1 MSSNPRERE
10 HRAEPRNNADEERLP
25 GLVMRWIDRERRQ
38 RAIVTEKLKLVWA
51 NPSFMER
58 LRVSSLISLRDGHLV
73 SSPPHGQPDLAS
85 ALARCGSEAE
95 HLWIGSS
102 DDGSLVQIVR
112 LDDQGRHFALELVDQ
127 SPLPETLGPVLQA
140 AFGLTKAENRVLV
153 QMLLGEPADEISRS
167 LGVSVETV
175 RSHIKRI
182 YDKLRVSSRERLFS
196 RLLPFA
202 ALG

>member
-1 MSSNPRERE
+1 MSSSPREPE
-10 HRAEPRNNADEERLP
+10 HPVEAGNEADDERLP
-25 GLVMRWIDRERRQ
+25 GLVMRWIDRERRY
-38 RAIVTEKLKLVWA
+38 RAIVTDKSKLVWA
-51 NPSFMER
+51 NPSFMEK
-58 LRVSSLISLRDGHLV
+58 LRDSSLISLRDGHLV
-73 SSPPHGQPDLAS
+73 ASPPHGQPDIAS
-85 ALARCGSEAE
+85 ALERCGSEAE
-95 HLWIGSS
+95 HLWIGPS
-102 DDGSLVQIVR
+102 DNGLLVQIVR
-112 LDDQGRHFALELVDQ
+112 LDDEGGHFALELVDQ